1 MQDPKNSSNIS
12 GSSFIDLKAEIFKYK
27 EDFKRKKELAGKQPG
42 SEALKKPEKR
52 VGLWDRQNKGINE
65 RLRKDELEIVESST
79 LEASRK
85 AMERKAKLYDQ
96 LVKTGIDDD
105 TLADEVLVDFD
116 RKAWEIF
123 SATGSET
130 TTKSVP
136 VKANVILED
145 ELMEQLREKWEEN
158 ALEELKQ
165 IRTKGVGFYRF
176 SKDEQE
182 REEQMNALKQLRD
195 ETETKRSES
204 QSVKDK
210 RKAQIEARKAL
221 LVARKR
227 FKPIIIPIDTK
238 SKYQQ
243 QLGLTLPTDSQLI
256 PLSYDIKSG

>member
-136 VKANVILED
+136 VKYVDEFGRTRLARKKANVILED

-204 QSVKDK
+204 QS
-210 RKAQIEARKAL
+210 
-221 LVARKR
+221 
-227 FKPIIIPIDTK
+227 
-238 SKYQQ
+238 
-243 QLGLTLPTDSQLI
+243 PTMLI
-256 PLSYDIKSG
+256 GT